1 MLEKDTNVA
10 TSEVTTLKH
19 ELRDDTVEAGA
30 LVTLALG
37 SSAEL
42 TEVGG
47 RLGDFLLEEV
57 EVDAARLGWKASML
71 APIEKNRERRTGGGG
86 GTRDGRRRSN
96 PGGILYPSRP
106 NPLET

>member
-1 MLEKDTNVA
+1 M
-10 TSEVTTLKH
+10 
-19 ELRDDTVEAGA
+19 EAGA

-71 APIEKNRERRTGGGG
+71 ASIEKN
-86 GTRDGRRRSN
+86 
-96 PGGILYPSRP
+96 
-106 NPLET
+106 